1 MERSKTDKRKP
12 PKATD
17 RDEGELTNLLSSM
30 RDKMSN
36 NSPLSAEK
44 FFSPGFLNHETEP
57 DEKQSDNDYSN
68 VCINLQPAPKRIGR

>member
-57 DEKQSDNDYSN
+57 DEK
-68 VCINLQPAPKRIGR
+68 